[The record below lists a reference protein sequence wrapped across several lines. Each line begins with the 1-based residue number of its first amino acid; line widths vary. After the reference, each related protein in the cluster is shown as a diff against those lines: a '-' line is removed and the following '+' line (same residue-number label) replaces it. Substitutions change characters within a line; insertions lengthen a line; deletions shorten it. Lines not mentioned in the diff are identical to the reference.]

1 MFINKNYPET
11 WKEGYAERAH
21 YSLGLFLA
29 QYLCNGFNLADAAR
43 LQYNDYYFQTGRR
56 AFLFNRKKTADRSS
70 NNSEVVIPIIEP
82 LQVILDEI
90 AAPPTLGGYVFP
102 QIFNGETSEKVRRK
116 LTAQENSNVK
126 DRVTKICHDVLGWDK
141 AICPSGTWC
150 RHSFATNLRN
160 AGVEKTYI
168 DESMGHSSNSNDM
181 TNVYLDTYPI
191 EMQMEY
197 NSKLLVL
204 DTKSAERDELMSKLS
219 KLSNEELTQLLA
231 KAM

>member
-1 MFINKNYPET
+1 M
-11 WKEGYAERAH
+11 
-21 YSLGLFLA
+21 
-29 QYLCNGFNLADAAR
+29 
-43 LQYNDYYFQTGRR
+43 
-56 AFLFNRKKTADRSS
+56 
-70 NNSEVVIPIIEP
+70 
-82 LQVILDEI
+82 
-90 AAPPTLGGYVFP
+90 
-102 QIFNGETSEKVRRK
+102 
-116 LTAQENSNVK
+116 
-126 DRVTKICHDVLGWDK
+126 TKICHDVLGWDE
-141 AICPSGTWC
+141 AIKPSGTWC

-204 DTKSAERDELMSKLS
+204 DAKSSERDELMSKLS

>member
-1 MFINKNYPET
+1 M
-11 WKEGYAERAH
+11 
-21 YSLGLFLA
+21 
-29 QYLCNGFNLADAAR
+29 
-43 LQYNDYYFQTGRR
+43 
-56 AFLFNRKKTADRSS
+56 
-70 NNSEVVIPIIEP
+70 
-82 LQVILDEI
+82 
-90 AAPPTLGGYVFP
+90 
-102 QIFNGETSEKVRRK
+102 
-116 LTAQENSNVK
+116 
-126 DRVTKICHDVLGWDK
+126 TKICHDVLGWDK
-141 AICPSGTWC
+141 AIKPSGTWC

-204 DTKSAERDELMSKLS
+204 DTESAERDELMSKLS